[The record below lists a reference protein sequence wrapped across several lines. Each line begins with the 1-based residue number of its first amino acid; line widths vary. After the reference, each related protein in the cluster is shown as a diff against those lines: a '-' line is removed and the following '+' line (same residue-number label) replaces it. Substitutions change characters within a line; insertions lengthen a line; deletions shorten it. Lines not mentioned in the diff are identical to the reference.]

1 VSHPPAHPRAV
12 CAIVVTYHPD
22 AEFTAR
28 LAGISRQVAAVV
40 IVDNGSDAE
49 LAMLREAA
57 SDPRVT
63 LVLNRENLG
72 VARALN
78 IGIHRALALGFRM
91 AVLFDQDSCVDNDLV
106 ETLLAIHDSFPAGR
120 LGVVGSGFRTREAA
134 AAEPSPDPSG
144 APPWVDAEYV
154 ITSGSLLPMAAY
166 SAIGPFREE
175 FFIDY
180 VDLDYCKRAVAH
192 GLQVIQS
199 RRALMTH
206 SIGAPT
212 QHPWLWMT
220 KATTNHSADRRYY
233 GARNKT
239 VMLRDYGNYR
249 RGGWILKSLLSC
261 LKICKRVLLYE
272 DSKIPKLRAL
282 LSGWWDGVHGNLGP
296 RNQRR

>member
-1 VSHPPAHPRAV
+1 VSV
-12 CAIVVTYHPD
+12 CAVVVTYHPD
-22 AEFTAR
+22 AEFPTR

-63 LVLNRENLG
+63 LLLNRENLG

-78 IGIHRALALGFRM
+78 IGMQRAATLGLSM
-91 AVLFDQDSCVDNDLV
+91 AVLFDQDTRVDDDLV

-120 LGVVGSGFRTREAA
+120 LGLIGSGFRTPEGSAPEPKPDEAA
-134 AAEPSPDPSG
+134 A
-144 APPWVDAEYV
+144 PPWLEVEYV

-166 SAIGPFREE
+166 STIGPFREE

-180 VDLDYCKRAVAH
+180 VDLDYCKRAAAL

-212 QHPWLWMT
+212 HHRWLWMT
-220 KATTNHSADRRYY
+220 KSTTNHSADRRYY

-239 VMLRDYGNYR
+239 VMLREYGHQR
-249 RGGWILKSLLSC
+249 SGGWLLKSLLSC

-272 DSKIPKLRAL
+272 EAKIPKLRAL

-296 RNQRR
+296 RNHRR

>member
-1 VSHPPAHPRAV
+1 VSPQTAHPSAV

-22 AEFTAR
+22 AEFPAR
-28 LAGISRQVAAVV
+28 LAGISRQVTAVI

-49 LAMLREAA
+49 LAMLRELAT
-57 SDPRVT
+57 DPRVT
-63 LVLNRENLG
+63 LVLNGENLG
-72 VARALN
+72 VAQALN
-78 IGIHRALALGFRM
+78 IGIHRALALGFQM
-91 AVLFDQDSCVDNDLV
+91 TVLFDQDSRVDGDLV
-106 ETLLAIHDSFPAGR
+106 ETLLAIHDSFPPGR
-120 LGVVGSGFRTREAA
+120 LGLVGSTFRTRDAPPPERNADESA
-134 AAEPSPDPSG
+134 
-144 APPWVDAEYV
+144 APPWVDTEYL

-180 VDLDYCKRAVAH
+180 VDLDYCKRAAAR
-192 GLQVIQS
+192 GLRVIRS

-206 SIGAPT
+206 PIGAPT
-212 QHPWLWMT
+212 HHRWLWMT
-220 KATTNHSADRRYY
+220 KSTTNHSADRRYY

-249 RGGWILKSLLSC
+249 MGGWILKSLLSC

-296 RNQRR
+296 RNHRR

>member
-1 VSHPPAHPRAV
+1 M
-12 CAIVVTYHPD
+12 VTYHPD
-22 AEFTAR
+22 AEFPAR

-78 IGIHRALALGFRM
+78 IGIQRALALGLSM
-91 AVLFDQDSCVDNDLV
+91 AVLFDQDSRVDGDLV

-120 LGVVGSGFRTREAA
+120 LGLVGSGFRTGDGSAPHSNTGEVA
-134 AAEPSPDPSG
+134 

-154 ITSGSLLPMAAY
+154 ITSGSLLPLAAY

-180 VDLDYCKRAVAH
+180 VDLDYCKRAAAR
-192 GLQVIQS
+192 GLRVIQS
-199 RRALMTH
+199 RRALMSH

-212 QHPWLWMT
+212 HHRWLWMT
-220 KATTNHSADRRYY
+220 KSTTNHSADRRYY

-239 VMLRDYGNYR
+239 VMLREYGNYR

-272 DSKIPKLRAL
+272 DSKVPKLRAL

-296 RNQRR
+296 RDHRR

>member
-1 VSHPPAHPRAV
+1 
-12 CAIVVTYHPD
+12 VVTYHPD
-22 AEFTAR
+22 AEFPAR
-28 LAGISRQVAAVV
+28 LAGILRQVAALV

-49 LAMLREAA
+49 LAMLRQAA

-78 IGIHRALALGFRM
+78 IGMQRASTLGLSWAL
-91 AVLFDQDSCVDNDLV
+91 LFDQDTLADGDLV

-120 LGVVGSGFRTREAA
+120 LGLIGCRFRTLEGSAP
-134 AAEPSPDPSG
+134 EPKPDDPA
-144 APPWVDAEYV
+144 APPWADVEYV

-180 VDLDYCKRAVAH
+180 VDLDYCKRAAAL
-192 GLQVIQS
+192 GLRVIQS

-212 QHPWLWMT
+212 QHRWLWML
-220 KATTNHSADRRYY
+220 KSTTNHSAERRYY

-239 VMLRDYGNYR
+239 VMLREYGNYR
-249 RGGWILKSLLSC
+249 RGSWLLKSLLSC

-272 DSKIPKLRAL
+272 DAKISKLRAL
-282 LSGWWDGVHGNLGP
+282 LSGWWDGVHGRLGP
-296 RNQRR
+296 RNHRR

>member
-1 VSHPPAHPRAV
+1 
-12 CAIVVTYHPD
+12 
-22 AEFTAR
+22 
-28 LAGISRQVAAVV
+28 
-40 IVDNGSDAE
+40 
-49 LAMLREAA
+49 MLREVAT
-57 SDPRVT
+57 DPRVT
-63 LVLNRENLG
+63 LLLNHENLG

-78 IGIHRALALGFRM
+78 IGIQRALALGLSM
-91 AVLFDQDSCVDNDLV
+91 AVLFDQDSRVDGDLV

-120 LGVVGSGFRTREAA
+120 LGVVGSGFRTSDAA
-134 AAEPSPDPSG
+134 AAEPNPG
-144 APPWVDAEYV
+144 EVAVPPWVDAEYV
-154 ITSGSLLPMAAY
+154 ITSGSLLPLAAY

-180 VDLDYCKRAVAH
+180 VDLDYCKRAAAR
-192 GLQVIQS
+192 GLRVIRS

-206 SIGAPT
+206 PIGAPT
-212 QHPWLWMT
+212 HHRWLWMT

-282 LSGWWDGVHGNLGP
+282 LSGWWDGVQGNLGP
-296 RNQRR
+296 RNHRR